1 MFNVKKLK
9 NSSHSSSLLYK
20 ETSLLE
26 NEEVERFNFE
36 VLVVFILC
44 QIIWVL

>member
-9 NSSHSSSLLYK
+9 NSSHSNSLLYK

-26 NEEVERFNFE
+26 NEEVEHFNFE
-36 VLVVFILC
+36 DLVFILC